1 MKTNILFLSYLA
13 QFFLEWETFQTK
25 VVEKIK
31 THILPS
37 VPFPWKSCSLW
48 NHVEKCGTT
57 RQVTDNRQYNMA
69 HAHFMLD
76 NWGYRHTLRIFNI
89 YCFSA
94 ATMVTRTR
102 LNVMFL
108 HTMPVFRLFTY
119 IFCNLSTEL
128 NLCCCDPVF
137 VFVQV
142 LLWEC
147 RYNKNYTTE
156 AVLSI
161 WVMMEH
167 ETVTL

>member
-1 MKTNILFLSYLA
+1 MKTNILFWSHLA

-25 VVEKIK
+25 FVEKIK

-37 VPFPWKSCSLW
+37 VPFPRKSCSLW
-48 NHVEKCGTT
+48 NHVKKCGTT
-57 RQVTDNRQYNMA
+57 RQVTDDRQYNMA

-76 NWGYRHTLRIFNI
+76 IWDYRYTLIIFNI

-94 ATMVTRTR
+94 ATMATRTR
-102 LNVMFL
+102 LTVTFL
-108 HTMPVFRLFTY
+108 HTKPLFSLFTF

-128 NLCCCDPVF
+128 SLSCCDPVF
-137 VFVQV
+137 VFGQV

-147 RYNKNYTTE
+147 RYNKNCSTE
-156 AVLSI
+156 AVLSL

-167 ETVTL
+167 EIVTL